1 MIQHDLAWTTGPMAG
16 AHEVAQ
22 TLAAEVRALRADLA
36 AILRS
41 GDRATRGAQMV
52 SVQGQVV
59 VFVEGERWQAMR
71 RAMCAAG
78 DRLVRDQGDRTVN

>member
-1 MIQHDLAWTTGPMAG
+1 MIQHDVRWTTGPMAG
-16 AHEVAQ
+16 AHAVTQE
-22 TLAAEVRALRADLA
+22 LAAEVRALRADLA
-36 AILRS
+36 AILRA

-78 DRLVRDQGDRTVN
+78 DRLMRGNPEAGAN